1 MSPPSIVSTTWSKS
15 GGKHLKE
22 ITASRGFIV
31 PTTAQYKLLVSTCTR
46 RFPRGGLRSFAD
58 TCLGVPAISELVRL
72 RLKLH
77 PVWRCRFQWIQY
89 RAATDRSDD

>member
-1 MSPPSIVSTTWSKS
+1 MSAPSIVSITWSRS
-15 GGKHLKE
+15 DGKHLKE

-31 PTTAQYKLLVSTCTR
+31 PTIVQHKLLASTCTR
-46 RFPRGGLRSFAD
+46 RFPRGCLRSCAD

-89 RAATDRSDD
+89 GAARDWSDD